1 MQLKNSEEQFD
12 LEAIREVIAKLFPT
26 GHSTLEHVT
35 NTLGISPRTLQRR
48 LAGNGLTFT
57 QLTDEVRFITARQ
70 LIIQGEK
77 LADVATHLGYAD
89 AGSFTRAF
97 ERWTGMSPQKY
108 RKQFTGRSTVAKSRA
123 KQ

>member
-12 LEAIREVIAKLFPT
+12 LETIREVIAKLFPT
-26 GHSTLEHVT
+26 GQPTLDHVT

-48 LAGNGLTFT
+48 LADNGLTFT
-57 QLTDEVRFITARQ
+57 QLTDEVRFMTARQ
-70 LIIQGEK
+70 LIIQGK
-77 LADVATHLGYAD
+77 KFSDVASLLGYAD

-108 RKQFTGRSTVAKSRA
+108 RKQFTGGSTVVKSTA